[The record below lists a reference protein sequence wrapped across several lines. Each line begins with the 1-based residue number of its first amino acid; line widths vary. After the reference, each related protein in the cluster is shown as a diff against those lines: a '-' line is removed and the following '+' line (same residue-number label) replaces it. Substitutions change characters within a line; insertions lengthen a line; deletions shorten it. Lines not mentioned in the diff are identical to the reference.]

1 MSDEQYENLFKNV
14 VVNGHYPLK
23 KLNEMRS
30 YIKTLNIKN
39 EVLQQENEQLKQEI
53 RKYQKDRDIN
63 TKRHLEVQD
72 YIKSRIQYCEELTG
86 FDCCIE
92 ELEEISKMV

>member
-1 MSDEQYENLFKNV
+1 MIDDLVNEVVDLRIENA
-14 VVNGHYPLK
+14 
-23 KLNEMRS
+23 KLNCDN
-30 YIKTLNIKN
+30 KL
-39 EVLQQENEQLKQEI
+39 LLQENQELKEKI

-72 YIKSRIQYCEELTG
+72 YIKSRIQYCKEMTG

-92 ELEEISKMV
+92 ELEEISKMM